1 MSRAARR
8 VRLPALV
15 VGVLLALAVLL
26 LVGVSLFVD
35 VPGGHVAP
43 PTVGI
48 GTAVI
53 PTPLGSVGGAGEVAG
68 DAVFSAPR

>member
-1 MSRAARR
+1 M
-8 VRLPALV
+8 

-35 VPGGHVAP
+35 VPGGQMAP

-53 PTPLGSVGGAGEVAG
+53 PTPLGSSGPGLG